1 MTQRALRVAIVGGG
15 IGGTTTAL
23 ALRRAG
29 IDVRVFE
36 QAKEFA
42 EVGAGVALG
51 PNAVR
56 LLGRLG
62 LKQRLDAIASR
73 PSAYQRRRWHD
84 GKVLAD
90 SSRSGVLG
98 RRMSLTVHRAQ
109 VLDLLLGGVPAGS
122 LIPGRR
128 CTAVEQRDDEVRL
141 TFEDGSTET
150 ADVVVGADGIHS
162 VVRATYR
169 QDTPVFSGKIAYRGL
184 VPMERLS
191 FLGEDRHLHR
201 MWLGP
206 GQHFLTYPIA
216 ADTLMNVVA
225 FVPADG
231 TWTVESWS
239 SPGDVR
245 RLAEHFDGWDPAVLG
260 IIGALDQTMR
270 WALYDREP
278 LPRWSVGRVTL
289 LGDAAHPMLPHQG
302 QGAGQCVEDAI
313 VLARCLGQ
321 AEPDTVPDWLRL
333 YERIRK
339 ERTERVQHASRVS
352 GEIYDLTD
360 PEEQERRAASTLN
373 TKGEWIWNYDADE
386 EFDKAAAEMAR

>member
-1 MTQRALRVAIVGGG
+1 MKQRALRVAIIGGG
-15 IGGTTTAL
+15 IGGLTTAL
-23 ALRRAG
+23 AMRRAG

-36 QAKEFA
+36 QAKEFT

-62 LKQRLDAIASR
+62 LEQRLDTIAFR

-84 GKVLAD
+84 GKILAD

-98 RRMSLTVHRAQ
+98 RQMSLTVHRAQ
-109 VLDLLLGGVPAGS
+109 LLDLLLGSVADES
-122 LIPGRR
+122 LLPGRR
-128 CTAVEQRDDEVRL
+128 CTAIEERDDAVRL
-141 TFEDGSTET
+141 TFEDGSAET
-150 ADVVVGADGIHS
+150 ADVAVGADGIHS
-162 VVRATYR
+162 VVRATY
-169 QDTPVFSGKIAYRGL
+169 QHDTPVFSGKIAYRGL
-184 VPMERLS
+184 IPMERLS

-206 GQHFLTYPIA
+206 GQHFLTYPVA
-216 ADTLMNVVA
+216 AGTVMNVVA

-231 TWTVESWS
+231 TWAVESWS
-239 SPGDVR
+239 APGDVL
-245 RLAEHFDGWDPAVLG
+245 RLAEHFDGWDPTVLG
-260 IIGALDQTMR
+260 IIRALHRTMR
-270 WALYDREP
+270 WGLYDREP

-302 QGAGQCVEDAI
+302 QGAGQSVEDAI
-313 VLARCLGQ
+313 VLARCLER
-321 AEPDTVPDWLRL
+321 AVPDTVPDWLRL

-339 ERTERVQHASRVS
+339 ERTERVQHASRIS

-360 PEEQERRAASTLN
+360 PEEQERRAASTLQ
-373 TKGEWIWNYDADE
+373 TKGAWLWNYDADE
-386 EFDKAAAEMAR
+386 EFDKAAAEMTR